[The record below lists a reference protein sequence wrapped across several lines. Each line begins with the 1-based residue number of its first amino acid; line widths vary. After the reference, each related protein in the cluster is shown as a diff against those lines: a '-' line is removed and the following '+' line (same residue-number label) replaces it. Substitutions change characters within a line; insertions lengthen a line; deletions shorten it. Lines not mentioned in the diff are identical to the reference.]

1 MSKKEG
7 DFLQQLYLLPNAE
20 EEIIDSYD
28 EDIIV
33 TNRDGKIIK
42 VSQISGC
49 YYDLPAADLLG
60 KSVYELEA
68 KGIFSPAITPLV
80 LEQKKKVAVVQ
91 IASNERKILITGI
104 PLFNERH
111 EVEFVVSYSYDVSE
125 LKVLQAYLT
134 ELEGE
139 MFAVKGELALL
150 REVQLQVNGR
160 FIAESKAMQQLLKTV
175 NKIAPLQVAVALQG
189 ENGVGKSTIANLIHQ
204 QSTKKD
210 GPFIK
215 VDCGTIPDSMLERE
229 LTGAFDTGNTGK
241 IGLLQMAQSGT
252 LYLQGI
258 DEFSL
263 AAQTVLLKAL
273 HQTNGNFRIV
283 SATERNLEELV
294 AKRQFREDLFYYL
307 HVVPMQIKP
316 LRERLEDLS
325 ETIQKYLDTYN
336 RVYQVNKKLSDP
348 LFHELLHMEWSGNYL
363 EVKNLMERLIVESET
378 TIITKDDLPLG
389 YRKHNTGLNELEIEG
404 NTLPAIIE
412 KVEKEVLMNAQKR
425 YKTTTEMAKVLGIS
439 QPSVVR
445 KLKKYVD

>member
-1 MSKKEG
+1 M
-7 DFLQQLYLLPNAE
+7 QQLYLLPNAE

-134 ELEGE
+134 ELEDE

-150 REVQLQVNGR
+150 REEQLQVNGQL
-160 FIAESKAMQQLLKTV
+160 IAESKAMQQLLKTV
-175 NKIAPLQVAVALQG
+175 NKIAPLQVAVVLQG

-210 GPFIK
+210 DPFIK

-229 LTGAFDTGNTGK
+229 LTGVFDAGNTGK

-252 LYLQGI
+252 LYLQGV
-258 DEFSL
+258 DELSL

-273 HQTNGNFRIV
+273 HRTNGNFRIV

>member
-1 MSKKEG
+1 M
-7 DFLQQLYLLPNAE
+7 QQLYLLPNAE

-134 ELEGE
+134 ELEDE

-150 REVQLQVNGR
+150 REEQLQVNGQL
-160 FIAESKAMQQLLKTV
+160 IAESKAMQQLLKTV
-175 NKIAPLQVAVALQG
+175 NKIAPLQVAVVLQG

-210 GPFIK
+210 DPFIK

-229 LTGAFDTGNTGK
+229 LTGVFDAGNTGK

-252 LYLQGI
+252 LYLQGV
-258 DEFSL
+258 DELSL